1 MKVKV
6 GGNILYTTF
15 LIIIEVMCMLETSA
29 LPDFGNS
36 IVQRTMLF
44 LALILA
50 IFYMALRHYSKNQL
64 LIVIFANTIGLLC
77 YNSSGYTGLLITL
90 LAITLMQKNSIDK
103 NLRVIFLVE
112 IILFFIIILTSQIGI
127 IENITA
133 RINKYSYTACTQA
146 LGFGHSNTFAAQ
158 ATSLLF
164 LFLCINR
171 NSLNNIKLIFSLFV
185 IMIIF
190 LISGGRTA
198 FILSLLGV
206 FLISLRDKKIIQK
219 VIFKILPFAQM
230 IIWGILTI
238 CLLII
243 ISLGYENTLSGFIND
258 NIFNGRIGLSL
269 TALNVYPITLFGKPL
284 DMTIWSES
292 QFFSLDNGQI
302 MLILNYGLIGTL
314 FYFFLIQK
322 ILSNIKKGN
331 EYIFA
336 IIMIIFLIW
345 TLLEGTMYFIGK
357 NFALLF
363 IGEIEVEDI
372 KNKKWGSAV
381 YDT

>member
-1 MKVKV
+1 
-6 GGNILYTTF
+6 
-15 LIIIEVMCMLETSA
+15 
-29 LPDFGNS
+29 
-36 IVQRTMLF
+36 
-44 LALILA
+44 
-50 IFYMALRHYSKNQL
+50 
-64 LIVIFANTIGLLC
+64 
-77 YNSSGYTGLLITL
+77 
-90 LAITLMQKNSIDK
+90 
-103 NLRVIFLVE
+103 
-112 IILFFIIILTSQIGI
+112 
-127 IENITA
+127 
-133 RINKYSYTACTQA
+133 
-146 LGFGHSNTFAAQ
+146 
-158 ATSLLF
+158 
-164 LFLCINR
+164 
-171 NSLNNIKLIFSLFV
+171 
-185 IMIIF
+185 
-190 LISGGRTA
+190 
-198 FILSLLGV
+198 
-206 FLISLRDKKIIQK
+206 
-219 VIFKILPFAQM
+219 M